1 VGMFGAGFASKLGR
15 IGDILTGNP
24 VYANQQAQEQENTY
38 RQTLAQ
44 AAMQRA
50 QQQQQ
55 TEEPSVIRTLRAAGI
70 DPTSADGRR
79 IITDNLNRPFIVGN
93 SDIGMKAI
101 GGSYDSE
108 PAPQVGPPAEAVAY
122 LRSNPSLAA
131 QFDQKYGAGAA
142 ASILG
147 GNR

>member
-50 QQQQQ
+50 QQQAQP
-55 TEEPSVIRTLRAAGI
+55 EEPSVIRTLRAAGI
-70 DPTSADGRR
+70 DPASADGRR
-79 IITDNLNRPFIVGN
+79 IITDNLNRPFVVGN
-93 SDIGMKAI
+93 AESGFIPM
-101 GGSYDSE
+101 GGSFAAFQPSQAS
-108 PAPQVGPPAEAVAY
+108 PSTPQVGAVEDGY
-122 LRSNPSLAA
+122 VFMGGDPSNPISWRK
-131 QFDQKYGAGAA
+131 Q
-142 ASILG
+142 
-147 GNR
+147 